1 MSRDFDIFMS
11 KHLAGQWLLNSYYK
25 SILTKESRQEGGNVW
40 VWQLG
45 YFWEQYFCF
54 CWEPGI
60 GKRFAEYEDDSQK
73 YTATTTMTLIKQT
86 KSETQRWEDKGDGNQ
101 ELVTDICYLPTYEY
115 TVNGEVYHYTSRHG
129 SDTVQKPGMQR
140 TGYYEPSNP
149 KNITEY
155 QPQKP
160 VLGGVLFFIP
170 GVVLLIFGVVV
181 LRNSLW

>member
-1 MSRDFDIFMS
+1 M
-11 KHLAGQWLLNSYYK
+11 K
-25 SILTKESRQEGGNVW
+25 SIKVIVIGFILAIALVAWPVEYTRNITAGTGFLLGGVLAAW
-40 VWQLG
+40 LG
-45 YFWEQYFCF
+45 IHRRK
-54 CWEPGI
+54 GAR
-60 GKRFAEYEDDSQK
+60 KEYEDDVRR
-73 YTATTTMTLIKQT
+73 YTGTTMMKVVWIEE
-86 KSETQRWEDKGDGNQ
+86 SVVERWEHQEDGSDRPRR
-101 ELVTDICYLPTYEY
+101 ETYYLPTYEY

-155 QPQKP
+155 QPPKP
-160 VLGGVLFFIP
+160 VLGGVLFFIS

>member
-1 MSRDFDIFMS
+1 M
-11 KHLAGQWLLNSYYK
+11 
-25 SILTKESRQEGGNVW
+25 
-40 VWQLG
+40 
-45 YFWEQYFCF
+45 
-54 CWEPGI
+54 
-60 GKRFAEYEDDSQK
+60 
-73 YTATTTMTLIKQT
+73 
-86 KSETQRWEDKGDGNQ
+86 
-101 ELVTDICYLPTYEY
+101 PTYEY

-129 SDTVQKPGMQR
+129 SDTVQKPGLQR

-155 QPQKP
+155 PPQKP

>member
-1 MSRDFDIFMS
+1 MG
-11 KHLAGQWLLNSYYK
+11 LAIGLLLGAILLFWLG
-25 SILTKESRQEGGNVW
+25 TRQRKKV
-40 VWQLG
+40 
-45 YFWEQYFCF
+45 Y
-54 CWEPGI
+54 
-60 GKRFAEYEDDSQK
+60 AEYEDDSQK

-149 KNITEY
+149 KKYHRISAAKTGTWGCPLFYPGSGITDFRSCCASEFVMVMIFT
-155 QPQKP
+155 PFRI
-160 VLGGVLFFIP
+160 LC
-170 GVVLLIFGVVV
+170 LLV
-181 LRNSLW
+181 

>member
-1 MSRDFDIFMS
+1 
-11 KHLAGQWLLNSYYK
+11 
-25 SILTKESRQEGGNVW
+25 
-40 VWQLG
+40 
-45 YFWEQYFCF
+45 
-54 CWEPGI
+54 
-60 GKRFAEYEDDSQK
+60 
-73 YTATTTMTLIKQT
+73 MTLIKQT

-155 QPQKP
+155 QRKTGTWGCPLFYPGSGITDFRSCCASEFVMVMILHLSVFCACLFKRKKP
-160 VLGGVLFFIP
+160 GAKCRAFCIIHCFCERLQIH
-170 GVVLLIFGVVV
+170 
-181 LRNSLW
+181 LRL

>member
-1 MSRDFDIFMS
+1 M
-11 KHLAGQWLLNSYYK
+11 K
-25 SILTKESRQEGGNVW
+25 SIKVIVIGFILAIALVAWPVEYTRNITAGTGFLLGGVLAAW
-40 VWQLG
+40 LG
-45 YFWEQYFCF
+45 IRRRK
-54 CWEPGI
+54 GAR
-60 GKRFAEYEDDSQK
+60 KEYEDDVQR
-73 YTATTTMTLIKQT
+73 YTGTTMMKVVWIEE
-86 KSETQRWEDKGDGNQ
+86 SVVERWEHQ
-101 ELVTDICYLPTYEY
+101 ENGSDRLRRETYYLPTYEY

-160 VLGGVLFFIP
+160 VLGGVLFFIS

>member
-1 MSRDFDIFMS
+1 MG
-11 KHLAGQWLLNSYYK
+11 LAIGLLLGAILLFWLG
-25 SILTKESRQEGGNVW
+25 TRQRKKV
-40 VWQLG
+40 
-45 YFWEQYFCF
+45 Y
-54 CWEPGI
+54 
-60 GKRFAEYEDDSQK
+60 AEYEDDSQK

-86 KSETQRWEDKGDGNQ
+86 K
-101 ELVTDICYLPTYEY
+101 
-115 TVNGEVYHYTSRHG
+115 

>member
-1 MSRDFDIFMS
+1 MEYIIWGTVFTIAAVVLVWLGVRRRQSVKKGYERDV
-11 KHLAGQWLLNSYYK
+11 K
-25 SILTKESRQEGGNVW
+25 
-40 VWQLG
+40 
-45 YFWEQYFCF
+45 
-54 CWEPGI
+54 
-60 GKRFAEYEDDSQK
+60 K
-73 YTATTTMTLIKQT
+73 YTASTMMKVVWIDE
-86 KSETQRWEDKGDGNQ
+86 SEVERWEDREDGSSVLTR
-101 ELVTDICYLPTYEY
+101 ETFYLPTYEY

-155 QPQKP
+155 PPQKP

>member
-1 MSRDFDIFMS
+1 M
-11 KHLAGQWLLNSYYK
+11 K
-25 SILTKESRQEGGNVW
+25 SIKVIVIGFILAIALVAWPVEYTRNITAGTGFLLGGVLAAW
-40 VWQLG
+40 LG
-45 YFWEQYFCF
+45 IRRRK
-54 CWEPGI
+54 GAR
-60 GKRFAEYEDDSQK
+60 KEYEDDVRR
-73 YTATTTMTLIKQT
+73 YPGTTMMKVVWIEE
-86 KSETQRWEDKGDGNQ
+86 SVVERWEHQEDGSDRLRR
-101 ELVTDICYLPTYEY
+101 ETYYLPTYEY

>member
-1 MSRDFDIFMS
+1 MG
-11 KHLAGQWLLNSYYK
+11 LAIGLLLGAILLFWLG
-25 SILTKESRQEGGNVW
+25 TRQRKKV
-40 VWQLG
+40 
-45 YFWEQYFCF
+45 Y
-54 CWEPGI
+54 
-60 GKRFAEYEDDSQK
+60 AEYEDDSQK
-73 YTATTTMTLIKQT
+73 YPATTTMTLIKQT

-155 QPQKP
+155 PPQKP

>member
-1 MSRDFDIFMS
+1 MG
-11 KHLAGQWLLNSYYK
+11 LAIGLLLGAILLFWLGTRHRKKVY
-25 SILTKESRQEGGNVW
+25 
-40 VWQLG
+40 
-45 YFWEQYFCF
+45 
-54 CWEPGI
+54 
-60 GKRFAEYEDDSQK
+60 AEYEDDSQR
-73 YTATTTMTLIKQT
+73 YTAITTMTLIKQK

-149 KNITEY
+149 KNIPEY

>member
-1 MSRDFDIFMS
+1 MG
-11 KHLAGQWLLNSYYK
+11 LAIGLLLGAILLLWLGTRHRKKVY
-25 SILTKESRQEGGNVW
+25 
-40 VWQLG
+40 
-45 YFWEQYFCF
+45 
-54 CWEPGI
+54 
-60 GKRFAEYEDDSQK
+60 AEYEDDSQK

-160 VLGGVLFFIP
+160 VLGAPSVRKVPQGGSCISIKFVSLKRCSLCGYAVFS
-170 GVVLLIFGVVV
+170 LL
-181 LRNSLW
+181 RWARCC